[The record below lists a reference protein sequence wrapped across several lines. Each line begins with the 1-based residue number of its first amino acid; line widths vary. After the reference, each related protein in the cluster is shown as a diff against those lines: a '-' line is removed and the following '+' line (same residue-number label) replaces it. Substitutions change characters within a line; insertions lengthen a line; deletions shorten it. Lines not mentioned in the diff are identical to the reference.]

1 MGRSRLEEEIEA
13 ATRQF
18 VSKLVEIIRSVS
30 IAEVAALGAE
40 PSKPR
45 RPTTSVVG
53 KPPQRRASAPGGS
66 DLKERALA
74 TIRDAGRPI
83 AAKSIADALSDI
95 ERREGQRPRVY
106 TTAARSSH
114 AAVAYDVAAA
124 ELRART
130 GPALLVFGTG
140 HGLADSVI
148 ALADVHLAPVRPV
161 GYNHLAVRAAVSIIL
176 DRLFGDAGA

>member
-18 VSKLVEIIRSVS
+18 VSKLVELIRSVS
-30 IAEVAALGAE
+30 SAEVAALGAE

-83 AAKSIADALSDI
+83 AAKSIADALSVPADKLAK
-95 ERREGQRPRVY
+95 PLK
-106 TTAARSSH
+106 
-114 AAVAYDVAAA
+114 
-124 ELRART
+124 ELR
-130 GPALLVFGTG
+130 
-140 HGLADSVI
+140 
-148 ALADVHLAPVRPV
+148 
-161 GYNHLAVRAAVSIIL
+161 
-176 DRLFGDAGA
+176 DAGEITKHGDKRATKYSL